1 MASFVISHQWWWLK
15 VDISD
20 SLTNTEVRVVVMVR
34 VVVSVRV
41 VVMPMTVS
49 VVAIADNGRSSIAPA
64 AI

>member
-1 MASFVISHQWWWLK
+1 MACFVISHQWWWLK

-20 SLTNTEVRVVVMVR
+20 YLTNTEMRVVVMVR

-41 VVMPMTVS
+41 VVMTVS